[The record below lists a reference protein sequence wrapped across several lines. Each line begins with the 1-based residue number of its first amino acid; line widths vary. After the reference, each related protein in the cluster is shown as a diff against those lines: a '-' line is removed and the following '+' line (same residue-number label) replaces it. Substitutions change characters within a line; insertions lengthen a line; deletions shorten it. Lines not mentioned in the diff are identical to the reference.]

1 MRKLVYIVENAYGI
15 EIFGTSSYK
24 LAEATKKNG
33 CSYKTALIN
42 FSEPLTKKE
51 KEWRARRF
59 EKMAGRGI

>member
-1 MRKLVYIVENAYGI
+1 MRKLVYIVENANGT
-15 EIFGTSSYK
+15 EIFGTVSYK
-24 LAEATKKNG
+24 LAEATKRNG

-59 EKMAGRGI
+59 EKMARRGV